1 MPEGDSSGLL
11 TIRYDRLARTHRRC
25 RQGND
30 RDAGATEVSV
40 VGPTC
45 VIGLLG
51 ERRMLPSLREGD
63 LLAVLDVGG

>member
-1 MPEGDSSGLL
+1 M
-11 TIRYDRLARTHRRC
+11 I
-25 RQGND
+25 
-30 RDAGATEVSV
+30 DAGATGVSV
-40 VGPTC
+40 VGPAC